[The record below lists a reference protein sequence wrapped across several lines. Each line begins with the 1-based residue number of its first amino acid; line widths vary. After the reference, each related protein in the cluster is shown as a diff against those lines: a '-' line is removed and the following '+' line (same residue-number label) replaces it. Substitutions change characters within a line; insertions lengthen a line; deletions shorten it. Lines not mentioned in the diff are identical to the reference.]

1 MANEWLR
8 LWHDTPN
15 DPKFKTIARISKQPI
30 SLVLAV
36 FMHLLVDA
44 SKNVTRGVT
53 SVTNED
59 LASALDVTDEQIEV
73 IRTTMQGRV
82 MFGNALTGWDSRQI
96 KKEDAGDTETGIKSP
111 AERQRDK
118 REREKQAVEE
128 ALKDALDKECHELS
142 RNVTLDTDKEEDKDK
157 DKELKTTPITDT
169 VILDEKPVGVVIS
182 PVVALAI
189 AFRKAGVTVQPHN
202 PKLIELAKQG
212 VTPETVT
219 AACADGL
226 AAQPGAGFGY
236 VLAIITRWS
245 KEASEMQVSG
255 AIRPNARASPGYK
268 TPNEKAKEWADQL
281 TGKTKNEQRIPNFK
295 DLNTIDGSVTDF
307 ARID

>member
-15 DPKFKTIARISKQPI
+15 DPKFKTIARVSNQPI

-44 SKNVTRGVT
+44 SRNVTRGVT
-53 SVTNED
+53 SVTSED
-59 LASALDVTDEQIEV
+59 LASALDVTEEQIDA
-73 IRTTMQGRV
+73 IRAAMNGRV
-82 MFGNALTGWDSRQI
+82 LSGNTLTGWDSRQV
-96 KKEDAGDTETGIKSP
+96 KKEDAGHTEVGVKSP
-111 AERQRDK
+111 AERQREK

-128 ALKDALDKECHELS
+128 ALKDAIEQECHALS
-142 RNVTLDTDKEEDKDK
+142 RNVTLDTDKDKEEDKDKDK
-157 DKELKTTPITDT
+157 DKELKTTPTT
-169 VILDEKPVGVVIS
+169 VTAILEDKPGGVVIS

-212 VTPETVT
+212 VSPETVT

-226 AAQPGAGFGY
+226 AAQPDASFGY
-236 VLAIITRWS
+236 VLAIIVRWS
-245 KEASEMQVSG
+245 KEAAGLKVSG
-255 AIRPNARASPGYK
+255 ALPPKARGSPPK
-268 TPNEKAKEWADQL
+268 
-281 TGKTKNEQRIPNFK
+281 KNQSRHSGFENIDYGEGIENGRI
-295 DLNTIDGSVTDF
+295 T
-307 ARID
+307 